1 MVPWVGFVIS
11 IISGTPRF
19 FLQTFTGLLISALLI
34 FGASALAGLAS
45 RIILPH
51 TFNAAFTLS
60 RLWWPDLIVMALGAI
75 LLTISFVRSENKPYL
90 PSVLVAYELFMPLSA
105 SGFGVGNGIGD
116 LWPYG
121 ILVFVVHLAWATIF
135 GLITLAILR
144 FRPISGV
151 GYIFTL
157 GVSGAVILTLF
168 WLTNPAASQSPEPI
182 AEAPVP
188 TLTQALELPSTAP
201 THTTLQASTSTLLG
215 STETESAPD
224 NTANGS
230 DGTITPVPLT
240 LDVTI
245 PVTETRTSTP
255 APEPTPIYAV
265 IRAREGGG
273 AYIRSEPGGNVI
285 ATLDN
290 GSIVQILPDTQDVN
304 GVLWIQIVATR
315 NDIRVEGW
323 IIQSVLET
331 ATPIPNWEPS
341 ETPIP

>member
-1 MVPWVGFVIS
+1 
-11 IISGTPRF
+11 
-19 FLQTFTGLLISALLI
+19 
-34 FGASALAGLAS
+34 
-45 RIILPH
+45 
-51 TFNAAFTLS
+51 
-60 RLWWPDLIVMALGAI
+60 
-75 LLTISFVRSENKPYL
+75 
-90 PSVLVAYELFMPLSA
+90 
-105 SGFGVGNGIGD
+105 
-116 LWPYG
+116 
-121 ILVFVVHLAWATIF
+121 
-135 GLITLAILR
+135 LITLAILR

-182 AEAPVP
+182 AEAPIP